1 MRKEWKLVPV
11 EPTEA
16 MIKGSDFVVRRSA
29 LETWAGYL
37 AAVPEAP
44 KACLDNALGLMQG
57 ILDWNR
63 AQPQPP
69 IIPGYEYGVAT
80 ALLGMMPEY
89 DGPAMGIVEVWNE
102 GTGAEHTTVDLVG
115 PPIAHGTKLYLQS
128 NASEVELLKS
138 IAESAAERLRVVE
151 QERDSLLAQVAAQAE
166 LLRQQ
171 SNLDA
176 PKADVAVPGSE
187 PAVETQLTEV
197 AVTLQRLA
205 TFLED
210 TSLKRRAT
218 LNRNPSGKY
227 VAANIASVAQIAGRL
242 LPDVQS
248 ANVVLSEQIRRM
260 ALSGAHADY
269 ALAAKALREHEA
281 VQWLGS
287 KGHHT
292 DFIAAAV
299 FLEKLAE
306 AGMGAAGAGSREVV
320 ASAPGAAS
328 LVSEGDQS

>member
-29 LETWAGYL
+29 IETWAGYL

-63 AQPQPP
+63 AHPQPP
-69 IIPGYEYGVAT
+69 IMLGYEYGVVT
-80 ALLGMMPEY
+80 ALLGMMPQY
-89 DGPAMGIVEVWNE
+89 DGPAMGVVDVCNE
-102 GTGAEHTTVDLVG
+102 GTSAEYTSVDLIG
-115 PPIAHGTKLYLQS
+115 PPLAHGTELYVQS

-138 IAESAAERLRVVE
+138 IAESAAECLRVVE
-151 QERDSLLAQVAAQAE
+151 QERDSLLSQVAAQAE

-171 SNLDA
+171 PSLDA
-176 PKADVAVPGSE
+176 TKADVAAAGCE
-187 PAVETQLTEV
+187 PAVETELSEV
-197 AVTLQRLA
+197 AVTLQRLT

-227 VAANIASVAQIAGRL
+227 VAANIASVAKIAGRFL
-242 LPDVQS
+242 ADVQS
-248 ANVVLSEQIRRM
+248 ANVVLSEQIRR
-260 ALSGAHADY
+260 LTLPGVNADY
-269 ALAAKALREHEA
+269 ASAAKALREHEA

-292 DFIAAAV
+292 GFVAAAV
-299 FLEKLAE
+299 YLEKLAE
-306 AGMGAAGAGSREVV
+306 TKGVAGAGSGAVV
-320 ASAPGAAS
+320 ISAPGAAS
-328 LVSEGDQS
+328 VVSEDEQS